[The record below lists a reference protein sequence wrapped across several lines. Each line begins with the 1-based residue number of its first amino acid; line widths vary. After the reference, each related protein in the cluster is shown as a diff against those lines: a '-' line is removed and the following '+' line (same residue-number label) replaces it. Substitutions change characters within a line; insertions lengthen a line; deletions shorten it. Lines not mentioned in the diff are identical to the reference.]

1 MRPRFQ
7 ATLVTLGL
15 LATTRDAAAQEFTF
29 HPPGDLV
36 PGSGDGR
43 VDEKVYAP
51 GMLFPIEGKAYA
63 NSQVYGNGGLYGPG
77 GGQCDTVN
85 YSYPWRDNYCEK
97 RSWDMPLCPSGIGH
111 QGQDIRAET
120 CKKDVHWS
128 VASVDGTITSVGS
141 YSVYLTAADGTRY
154 DYLHMDSV
162 QVSVGQKVTRGAKLG
177 RVSNN
182 FGGTATSVHLHF
194 NLRQNV
200 ASLGMVYVP
209 PYMSLVKSYEATQA
223 PPTPRGVVEL
233 FDCSRLGGFAFDPEK
248 PEEAVTVEIDV
259 DGASPTQDHRVIADQ
274 SREDLCDT
282 LGSCSHAFLAPTPR
296 SLFDGKPH
304 ELRFQLI
311 DPVDGERRELLD
323 SPVSLTCGPV
333 AATGIRRPID
343 LASRKAWGF
352 TSFWDELPADA
363 SALPV
368 GPAAPAEPLAYR
380 DPSEPTRLWVRDGD
394 VRRELPVSRA
404 LDWHL
409 DAATLVDA
417 DDALLALPEGRPMPE
432 RATLVVVDDQ
442 RFLLDSGDDTP
453 TPTPPTPPTP
463 DPLGTTTDSSC
474 TLSTAAAPRPVT
486 SSLGL
491 LALIGGLGLVRSRM
505 RARRR

>member
-1 MRPRFQ
+1 VSGARRS
-7 ATLVTLGL
+7 LGVA
-15 LATTRDAAAQEFTF
+15 LAVVAMAPPAHAQEFTY

-43 VDEKVYAP
+43 VDEKVYVP

-77 GGQCDTVN
+77 GGQCDAVN

-97 RSWDMPLCPSGIGH
+97 RSWGMPLCPSGIGH

-120 CKKDVHWS
+120 CQKDVHWS

-141 YSVYLTAADGTRY
+141 YSVYLTAEDGTRH

-162 QVSVGQKVTRGAKLG
+162 QVSVGQKVTRGTKLG

-209 PYMSLVKSYEATQA
+209 TYLSLVKSYEATQT
-223 PPTPRGVVEL
+223 PPAPRGAVEL
-233 FDCSRLGGFAFDPEK
+233 FDCERIGGHAFDPEN
-248 PEEAVTVEIDV
+248 PDDALTVEIEV
-259 DGASPTQDHRVIADQ
+259 DGLPPTQDHRVVANRH
-274 SREDLCDT
+274 REDLCDV
-282 LGSCSHAFLAPTPR
+282 LGSCKHAFLAPTPR

-304 ELRFQLI
+304 ELRFRLI
-311 DPVDGERRELLD
+311 DPTDGKRYELLD

-333 AATGIRRPID
+333 APTAVRRPID

-352 TSFWDELPADA
+352 SAFWSELPADA
-363 SALPV
+363 SSLPV
-368 GPAAPAEPLAYR
+368 GSPAPKEPLAWL
-380 DPSEPTRLWVRDGD
+380 DPSEPARLWVRDGD
-394 VRRELPVSRA
+394 VRRELPTSRA
-404 LDWHL
+404 LDWNL
-409 DAATLVDA
+409 DVEGLEAA
-417 DDALLALPEGRPMPE
+417 DDAVLELPAGRPLPE
-432 RATLVVVDDQ
+432 RAELVVVDDQ
-442 RFLLDSGDDTP
+442 RFLLDSTESAPPSPPP
-453 TPTPPTPPTP
+453 TPT
-463 DPLGTTTDSSC
+463 DPLGTSADSSC
-474 TLSTAAAPRPVT
+474 ALASVGSSRSLT

-491 LALIGGLGLVRSRM
+491 LASIVALGLARSRK
-505 RARRR
+505 RAAAR